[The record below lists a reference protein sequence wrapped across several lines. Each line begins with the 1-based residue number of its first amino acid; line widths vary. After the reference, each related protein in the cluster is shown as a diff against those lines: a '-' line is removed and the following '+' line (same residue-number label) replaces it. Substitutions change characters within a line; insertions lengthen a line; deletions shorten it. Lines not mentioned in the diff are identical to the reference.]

1 MIQIDLEKS
10 DFRKCIVDDLFVFS
24 NDLQVFLMF
33 LSFQKIVVCYYID
46 LYPLHSLI
54 LNIEKMIRNFPEQ
67 ELTEKSTQ

>member
-1 MIQIDLEKS
+1 MIQIDLEKR